1 MSNSNID
8 RARAWLRNTP
18 GAVSGQ
24 GGHNTTFAVATALV
38 HGFELSHGDAE
49 TLLHEYNAKCLP
61 PWKPNDLVHKLNE
74 AFRVSHDKP
83 KGWLLSAQSG
93 TPVSTTGKFIVQKIQ
108 AIPQPECRFTTI
120 DFLKACLEP
129 DETVCIC
136 NDIICDEEGKG
147 RPASKGTFLKRD
159 EWIEKHFTPPI
170 SSMWNGPD
178 SRGAYV
184 RVNPCLDETG
194 SDSGVSAFRHV
205 LVEMDEKTK
214 DEQWTILKDS
224 KLPLS
229 VVIDSGGK
237 SLHGWVR
244 VEAANKEEWNE
255 RRDVVYR
262 HLEALGI
269 DPKNKNAS
277 RFSRLA
283 GVMRD
288 GNEQRLVAI
297 NVGVVNWDAFT
308 DYLESQDMPQEFP
321 LQSIIDYDP
330 ENDPDNLIGDRWI
343 RRGSSVL
350 FVGQS
355 GCGKS
360 SMAFYQGL
368 RWAIGSDW
376 FGCQPVRPLKV
387 AYVQAE
393 NDIADQHDA
402 LKGAAQMVFGSD
414 WRNGLRRADMLFFR
428 EAVRTGAEFTTML
441 RRLIRK
447 TKVDIVYIDPLLSYI
462 GGNPSDIEVC
472 ANFTRHL
479 LQPIMMETGVVIVLV
494 HHFPKPKGKDD
505 KPESVADMAYSG
517 FGSSDLTNWAR
528 EVIVLKE
535 VGFNQPRRFM
545 LGMAKRGDRSGLKD
559 KNGNKTGSIVIQRG
573 VGTIS
578 WDYADPEKFV
588 VDKAAATTKKPW
600 GGRPRGR

>member
-49 TLLHEYNAKCLP
+49 TLLHEYNAKCMP

-120 DFLKACLEP
+120 DFLKACFEP

-288 GNEQRLVAI
+288 GNEQRLIAI

-343 RRGSSVL
+343 RRGSSML

>member
-18 GAVSGQ
+18 GAISGQ

-38 HGFELSHGDAE
+38 HGFELSHGEAE

-120 DFLKACLEP
+120 DFLKACFEP
-129 DETVCIC
+129 DEVVCIC

-308 DYLESQDMPQEFP
+308 DYLESQDMPQEFS

-343 RRGSSVL
+343 RRGSSML

-414 WRNGLRRADMLFFR
+414 WQNGLRRADMLFFR

-578 WDYADPEKFV
+578 WDYAPPEQFV

-600 GGRPRGR
+600 GGRPRR

>member
-1 MSNSNID
+1 
-8 RARAWLRNTP
+8 
-18 GAVSGQ
+18 
-24 GGHNTTFAVATALV
+24 
-38 HGFELSHGDAE
+38 
-49 TLLHEYNAKCLP
+49 
-61 PWKPNDLVHKLNE
+61 LVHKLNE

-120 DFLKACLEP
+120 DFLKACFEP
-129 DETVCIC
+129 DEVVCIC

-343 RRGSSVL
+343 RRGSSML

-578 WDYADPEKFV
+578 WDYAPPEQFV
-588 VDKAAATTKKPW
+588 VDKSAAKKPW
-600 GGRPRGR
+600 GGRPRR

>member
-49 TLLHEYNAKCLP
+49 TLLHEYNAKCMP
-61 PWKPNDLVHKLNE
+61 PWKPNDLLHKLNE

-120 DFLKACLEP
+120 DFLKACFEP

-159 EWIEKHFTPPI
+159 EWIDKHFTPPI

-308 DYLESQDMPQEFP
+308 DYLESQDMPQEFT

-343 RRGSSVL
+343 RRGSSML

-414 WRNGLRRADMLFFR
+414 WRNGLLRADMLFFR
-428 EAVRTGAEFTTML
+428 EAVRTGAEFTAML

>member
-1 MSNSNID
+1 MINSNID

-18 GAVSGQ
+18 GAVAGQ
-24 GGHNTTFAVATALV
+24 GGHNATFAVTTALI

-49 TLLHEYNAKCLP
+49 TLLHEYNAKCMP
-61 PWKPNDLVHKLNE
+61 PWKPHELAHKLSE
-74 AFRVSHDKP
+74 AVKVSHDKP
-83 KGWLLSAQSG
+83 RGWLLSAQSG

-108 AIPQPECRFTTI
+108 AVPEPPAPFTTV
-120 DFLKACLEP
+120 DFLKACFES

-244 VEAANKEEWNE
+244 VEAANKEEWGE

-288 GNEQRLVAI
+288 GKEQRLVAI

-308 DYLESQDMPQEFP
+308 DYLESQDMPQEFT

-414 WRNGLRRADMLFFR
+414 WRNGLKRADMLFFR
-428 EAVRTGAEFTTML
+428 EAVRTGVDFTQML

-578 WDYADPEKFV
+578 WDYAPPEVFV
-588 VDKAAATTKKPW
+588 VDKAAAKKPW
-600 GGRPRGR
+600 GGKAKGR

>member
-24 GGHNTTFAVATALV
+24 GGHNATFAVATALV

-49 TLLHEYNAKCLP
+49 ILLHEYNAKCLP

-108 AIPQPECRFTTI
+108 SVPESESKLTTI
-120 DFLKACLEP
+120 DFLKACFEP
-129 DETVCIC
+129 DEVVCIC

-288 GNEQRLVAI
+288 GKEQRL
-297 NVGVVNWDAFT
+297 W
-308 DYLESQDMPQEFP
+308 P
-321 LQSIIDYDP
+321 
-330 ENDPDNLIGDRWI
+330 
-343 RRGSSVL
+343 
-350 FVGQS
+350 
-355 GCGKS
+355 
-360 SMAFYQGL
+360 SM
-368 RWAIGSDW
+368 WAS
-376 FGCQPVRPLKV
+376 
-387 AYVQAE
+387 
-393 NDIADQHDA
+393 
-402 LKGAAQMVFGSD
+402 
-414 WRNGLRRADMLFFR
+414 
-428 EAVRTGAEFTTML
+428 
-441 RRLIRK
+441 
-447 TKVDIVYIDPLLSYI
+447 
-462 GGNPSDIEVC
+462 
-472 ANFTRHL
+472 
-479 LQPIMMETGVVIVLV
+479 
-494 HHFPKPKGKDD
+494 
-505 KPESVADMAYSG
+505 
-517 FGSSDLTNWAR
+517 
-528 EVIVLKE
+528 
-535 VGFNQPRRFM
+535 
-545 LGMAKRGDRSGLKD
+545 
-559 KNGNKTGSIVIQRG
+559 
-573 VGTIS
+573 
-578 WDYADPEKFV
+578 
-588 VDKAAATTKKPW
+588 
-600 GGRPRGR
+600 

>member
-38 HGFELSHGDAE
+38 HGFELSRSDAE
-49 TLLHEYNAKCLP
+49 MLLSEYNAKCVP
-61 PWKPNDLVHKLNE
+61 PWKPNELAHKVNQ
-74 AFRVSHDKP
+74 AMTVTHDKP

-120 DFLKACLEP
+120 DFLKACFEP
-129 DETVCIC
+129 DEVVCIC

-184 RVNPCLDETG
+184 RVNPCLDESG

-205 LVEMDEKTK
+205 LVEMDDKTK
-214 DEQWTILKDS
+214 DEQWTILKES

-288 GNEQRLVAI
+288 GKEQRLVAI

-308 DYLESQDMPQEFP
+308 DYLESQDMPQEFT

-414 WRNGLRRADMLFFR
+414 WQNGLRRADMLFFR
-428 EAVRTGAEFTTML
+428 EAVRTGVEFTTML

-578 WDYADPEKFV
+578 WDYAPPEQFV
-588 VDKAAATTKKPW
+588 VDKAAATKKPW

>member
-120 DFLKACLEP
+120 DFLKACFEP
-129 DETVCIC
+129 DEVVCIC

-244 VEAANKEEWNE
+244 VEAANKEEWGE

-343 RRGSSVL
+343 RRGSSML

-414 WRNGLRRADMLFFR
+414 WRNGLLRADMLFFR
-428 EAVRTGAEFTTML
+428 EAVRTGAEFTAML

>member
-18 GAVSGQ
+18 GAISGQ
-24 GGHNTTFAVATALV
+24 GGHNATFAVATALV
-38 HGFELSHGDAE
+38 HGFELSRSDAE
-49 TLLHEYNAKCLP
+49 MLLTEYNEKCLP
-61 PWKPNDLVHKLNE
+61 PWKTNELAHKVNQ
-74 AFRVSHDKP
+74 AMNVAHDKP

-108 AIPQPECRFTTI
+108 SVPESESKLTTI
-120 DFLKACLEP
+120 DFLKACFEP
-129 DETVCIC
+129 DEVVCIC

-159 EWIEKHFTPPI
+159 EWIQKHFTPPI

-244 VEAANKEEWNE
+244 VEAANKEEWGE

-343 RRGSSVL
+343 RRGSSML

-578 WDYADPEKFV
+578 WDYAPPEQFV

-600 GGRPRGR
+600 GGRPKR

>member
-1 MSNSNID
+1 MNQSKMD

-18 GAVSGQ
+18 GAVTGQ
-24 GGHNTTFAVATALV
+24 NGHGSTFAVATALV
-38 HGFELSHGDAE
+38 HGFELSRSEAE
-49 TLLHEYNAKCLP
+49 TLLSEWNMTCLP
-61 PWKPNDLVHKLNE
+61 PWKPHELAHKINE
-74 AFRVSHDKP
+74 ALKVPHDKP

-108 AIPQPECRFTTI
+108 AIPQSESRFSTI
-120 DFLKACLEP
+120 DFLKACFEK
-129 DETVCIC
+129 DEIVCIC
-136 NDIICDEEGKG
+136 NDIISDEDGRC

-184 RVNPCLDETG
+184 RVNPCLDESG
-194 SDSGVSAFRHV
+194 SDHGVAAFRHV

-214 DEQWTILKDS
+214 DEQWTILKES
-224 KLPLS
+224 KLPMS

-244 VEAANKEEWNE
+244 VDAANKEEWSE

-262 HLEALGI
+262 HLEAMGI

-288 GNEQRLVAI
+288 GNEQKLLAI
-297 NVGVVNWDAFT
+297 NVGSVNWEAFT
-308 DYLESQDMPQEFP
+308 DYLESQDMPQEFT
-321 LQSIIDYDP
+321 LESIISYDP

-343 RRGSSVL
+343 RRGSSML

-368 RWAIGSDW
+368 CWARGAAW
-376 FGCQPVRPLKV
+376 FGVQPVRPLKI
-387 AYVQAE
+387 AYIQAE
-393 NDIADQHDA
+393 NDIADQHDS
-402 LKGAAQMVFGSD
+402 LKGAAMSVFGPD
-414 WRNGLRRADMLFFR
+414 AWQEGLRQAGMLFFR
-428 EAVRTGAEFTTML
+428 EATRTGADFATML
-441 RRLIRK
+441 RRLVRK
-447 TKVDIVYIDPLLSYI
+447 TKSDIVYIDPLLSYI

-472 ANFTRHL
+472 SNFTRHL
-479 LQPIMMETGVVIVLV
+479 LQPIMMETGVVLILV
-494 HHFPKPKGKDD
+494 HHFPKPKGQNE
-505 KPESVADMAYSG
+505 KPESVADLAYSG

-528 EVIVLKE
+528 EVIVMKE
-535 VGFNQPRRFM
+535 IGFHNPRRFM
-545 LGMAKRGDRSGLKD
+545 LGMAKRADRAGMRDDKD
-559 KNGNKTGSIVIQRG
+559 KKTGSIFIQRG

-578 WDYADPEKFV
+578 WKYAEPEKFV
-588 VDKAAATTKKPW
+588 VDKATAKKPW
-600 GGRPRGR
+600 GGRSKR

>member
-1 MSNSNID
+1 MNQSKMD

-18 GAVSGQ
+18 GAVTGQ
-24 GGHNTTFAVATALV
+24 NGHGSTFAVATALV
-38 HGFELSHGDAE
+38 HGFELSRSEAE
-49 TLLHEYNAKCLP
+49 TLLSEWNMTCLP
-61 PWKPNDLVHKLNE
+61 PWKPHELAHKINE
-74 AFRVSHDKP
+74 ALKVPHDKP

-108 AIPQPECRFTTI
+108 AIPQSESRFSTI
-120 DFLKACLEP
+120 DFLKACFEK
-129 DETVCIC
+129 DEIVCIC
-136 NDIICDEEGKG
+136 NDIISDEDGRC

-184 RVNPCLDETG
+184 RVNPCLDESG
-194 SDSGVSAFRHV
+194 SDHGVAAFRHV

-214 DEQWTILKDS
+214 DEQWTILKES
-224 KLPLS
+224 KLPMS

-244 VEAANKEEWNE
+244 VDAANKEEWSE

-262 HLEALGI
+262 HLEAMGI

-288 GNEQRLVAI
+288 GNEQKLLAI
-297 NVGVVNWDAFT
+297 NVGSVNWEAFT
-308 DYLESQDMPQEFP
+308 DYLESQDMPQEFT
-321 LQSIIDYDP
+321 LESIISYDP

-343 RRGSSVL
+343 RRGSSML

-368 RWAIGSDW
+368 CWARGAAW
-376 FGCQPVRPLKV
+376 FGVQPVRPLKI
-387 AYVQAE
+387 AYIQAE
-393 NDIADQHDA
+393 NDIADQHDS
-402 LKGAAQMVFGSD
+402 LKGAAMSVFGPD
-414 WRNGLRRADMLFFR
+414 AWQEGLRQAGMLFFR
-428 EAVRTGAEFTTML
+428 EATRTGADFATML
-441 RRLIRK
+441 RRLVRK
-447 TKVDIVYIDPLLSYI
+447 TKSDIVYIDPLLSYI

-472 ANFTRHL
+472 SNFTRHL
-479 LQPIMMETGVVIVLV
+479 LQPIMMETGVVLILV
-494 HHFPKPKGKDD
+494 HHFPKPKGQNE
-505 KPESVADMAYSG
+505 KPESVADLAYSG

-528 EVIVLKE
+528 EVIVMKE
-535 VGFNQPRRFM
+535 VGFHNPRRFM
-545 LGMAKRGDRSGLKD
+545 LGMAKRADRAGMRDDKD
-559 KNGNKTGSIVIQRG
+559 KKTGSIFIQRG

-578 WDYADPEKFV
+578 WKYAEPEKFV
-588 VDKAAATTKKPW
+588 VDKATAKKPW
-600 GGRPRGR
+600 GGRSKR

>member
-24 GGHNTTFAVATALV
+24 GGHNATFAVATALV

-120 DFLKACLEP
+120 DFLKACFEP

-244 VEAANKEEWNE
+244 VEAANKEEWGE

-343 RRGSSVL
+343 RRGSSML

-578 WDYADPEKFV
+578 WDYAPPEQFV
-588 VDKAAATTKKPW
+588 VDKAATTKKPW
-600 GGRPRGR
+600 GGRSRGR

>member
-1 MSNSNID
+1 MNQSKMD

-18 GAVSGQ
+18 GAVTGQ
-24 GGHNTTFAVATALV
+24 NGHGSTFAVATALV
-38 HGFELSHGDAE
+38 HGFELSRSEAE
-49 TLLHEYNAKCLP
+49 TLLSEWNMTCLP
-61 PWKPNDLVHKLNE
+61 PWKPHELAHKINE
-74 AFRVSHDKP
+74 ALKVPHDKP

-108 AIPQPECRFTTI
+108 AIPQSESRFSTI
-120 DFLKACLEP
+120 DFLKACFEK
-129 DETVCIC
+129 DEIVCIC
-136 NDIICDEEGKG
+136 NDIISDEDGRC

-184 RVNPCLDETG
+184 RVNPCLDESG
-194 SDSGVSAFRHV
+194 SDHGVAAFRHV

-214 DEQWTILKDS
+214 DEQWTILKES
-224 KLPLS
+224 KLPMS

-244 VEAANKEEWNE
+244 VDAANKEEWSE

-262 HLEALGI
+262 HLEAMGI

-277 RFSRLA
+277 RFCRLA

-288 GNEQRLVAI
+288 GNEQKLLAI
-297 NVGVVNWDAFT
+297 NVGSVNWEAFT
-308 DYLESQDMPQEFP
+308 DYLESQDMPQEFT
-321 LQSIIDYDP
+321 LESIISYDP

-343 RRGSSVL
+343 RRGSSML

-368 RWAIGSDW
+368 CWARGAAW
-376 FGCQPVRPLKV
+376 FGVQPVRPLKI
-387 AYVQAE
+387 AYIQAE
-393 NDIADQHDA
+393 NDIADQHDS
-402 LKGAAQMVFGSD
+402 LKGAAMSVFGPD
-414 WRNGLRRADMLFFR
+414 AWQEGLRQAGMLFFR
-428 EAVRTGAEFTTML
+428 EATRTGADFATML
-441 RRLIRK
+441 RRLVRK
-447 TKVDIVYIDPLLSYI
+447 TKSDIVYIDPLLSYI

-472 ANFTRHL
+472 SNFTRHL
-479 LQPIMMETGVVIVLV
+479 LQPIMMETGVVLILV
-494 HHFPKPKGKDD
+494 HHFPKPKGQNE
-505 KPESVADMAYSG
+505 KPESVADLAYSG

-528 EVIVLKE
+528 EVIVMKE
-535 VGFNQPRRFM
+535 IGFHNPRRFM
-545 LGMAKRGDRSGLKD
+545 LGMAKRADRAGMRDDKD
-559 KNGNKTGSIVIQRG
+559 KKTGSIFIQRG

-578 WDYADPEKFV
+578 WKYAEPEKFV
-588 VDKAAATTKKPW
+588 VDKATAKKPW
-600 GGRPRGR
+600 GGRSKR

>member
-1 MSNSNID
+1 MNQSKMD

-18 GAVSGQ
+18 GAVTGQ
-24 GGHNTTFAVATALV
+24 NGHGSTFAVATALV
-38 HGFELSHGDAE
+38 HGFELSRSEAE
-49 TLLHEYNAKCLP
+49 TLLSEWNTTCLP
-61 PWKPNDLVHKLNE
+61 PWKPHELAHKINE
-74 AFRVSHDKP
+74 ALKVPHDKP

-108 AIPQPECRFTTI
+108 AIPQSESRFSTI
-120 DFLKACLEP
+120 DFLKACFEK
-129 DETVCIC
+129 DEIVCIC
-136 NDIICDEEGKG
+136 NDIISDEDGRC

-184 RVNPCLDETG
+184 RVNPCLDESG
-194 SDSGVSAFRHV
+194 SDHGVAAFRHV

-214 DEQWTILKDS
+214 DEQWTILKES
-224 KLPLS
+224 KLPMS

-244 VEAANKEEWNE
+244 VDAANKEEWSE

-262 HLEALGI
+262 HLEAMGI

-288 GNEQRLVAI
+288 GNEQKLLAI
-297 NVGVVNWDAFT
+297 NVGSVNWEAFT
-308 DYLESQDMPQEFP
+308 DYLESQDMPQEFT
-321 LQSIIDYDP
+321 LESIISYDP

-343 RRGSSVL
+343 RRGSSML

-368 RWAIGSDW
+368 CWARGAAW
-376 FGCQPVRPLKV
+376 FGVQPVRPLKI
-387 AYVQAE
+387 AYIQAE
-393 NDIADQHDA
+393 NDIADQHDS
-402 LKGAAQMVFGSD
+402 LKGAAMSVFGPD
-414 WRNGLRRADMLFFR
+414 AWQEGLRQAGMLFFR
-428 EAVRTGAEFTTML
+428 EATRTGADFATML
-441 RRLIRK
+441 RRLVRK
-447 TKVDIVYIDPLLSYI
+447 TKSDIVYIDPLLSYI

-472 ANFTRHL
+472 SNFTRHL
-479 LQPIMMETGVVIVLV
+479 LQPIMMETGVVLILV
-494 HHFPKPKGKDD
+494 HHFPKPKGQNE
-505 KPESVADMAYSG
+505 KPESVADLAYSG

-528 EVIVLKE
+528 EVIVMKE
-535 VGFNQPRRFM
+535 IGFHNPRRFM
-545 LGMAKRGDRSGLKD
+545 LGMAKRADRAGMRDDKD
-559 KNGNKTGSIVIQRG
+559 KKTGSIFIQRG

-578 WDYADPEKFV
+578 WKYAEPEKFV
-588 VDKAAATTKKPW
+588 VDKATAKKPW
-600 GGRPRGR
+600 GGRSKR

>member
-18 GAVSGQ
+18 GAISGQ
-24 GGHNTTFAVATALV
+24 GGHNATFAVATALV

-49 TLLHEYNAKCLP
+49 TLLHEYNAKCMP

-108 AIPQPECRFTTI
+108 SVPESESKLTTI
-120 DFLKACLEP
+120 DFLKACFEP
-129 DETVCIC
+129 DEVVCIC

-244 VEAANKEEWNE
+244 VEAANKEEWSE

-288 GNEQRLVAI
+288 GKEQKLLAI

-308 DYLESQDMPQEFP
+308 DYLESQDMPQEFT

-578 WDYADPEKFV
+578 WDYAPPEQFV

-600 GGRPRGR
+600 GGRPRR

>member
-1 MSNSNID
+1 MNQSKMD

-18 GAVSGQ
+18 GAITGQ
-24 GGHNTTFAVATALV
+24 NGHGSTFAVATALV
-38 HGFELSHGDAE
+38 HGFELSRSEAE
-49 TLLHEYNAKCLP
+49 TLLSEWNMTCLP
-61 PWKPNDLVHKLNE
+61 PWKPHELAHKINE
-74 AFRVSHDKP
+74 ALKVPHDKP

-108 AIPQPECRFTTI
+108 AIPQSESRFSTI
-120 DFLKACLEP
+120 DFLKACFEK
-129 DETVCIC
+129 DEIVCIC
-136 NDIICDEEGKG
+136 NDIISDEDGRC

-184 RVNPCLDETG
+184 RVNPCLDESG
-194 SDSGVSAFRHV
+194 SDHGVAAFRHV

-214 DEQWTILKDS
+214 DEQWTILKES
-224 KLPLS
+224 KLPMS

-244 VEAANKEEWNE
+244 VDAANKEEWSE

-262 HLEALGI
+262 HLEAMGI

-288 GNEQRLVAI
+288 GNEQKLLAI
-297 NVGVVNWDAFT
+297 NVGSVNWEAFT
-308 DYLESQDMPQEFP
+308 DYLESQDMPQEFT
-321 LQSIIDYDP
+321 LESIISYDP

-343 RRGSSVL
+343 RRGSSML

-368 RWAIGSDW
+368 CWARGAAW
-376 FGCQPVRPLKV
+376 FGVQPVRPLKI
-387 AYVQAE
+387 AYIQAE
-393 NDIADQHDA
+393 NDIADQHDS
-402 LKGAAQMVFGSD
+402 LKGAAMSVFGPD
-414 WRNGLRRADMLFFR
+414 AWQEGLRQAGMLFFR
-428 EAVRTGAEFTTML
+428 EATRTGADFATML
-441 RRLIRK
+441 RRLVRK
-447 TKVDIVYIDPLLSYI
+447 TKSDIVYIDPLLSYI

-472 ANFTRHL
+472 SNFTRHL
-479 LQPIMMETGVVIVLV
+479 LQPIMMETGVVLILV
-494 HHFPKPKGKDD
+494 HHFPKPKGQNE
-505 KPESVADMAYSG
+505 KPESVADLAYSG

-528 EVIVLKE
+528 EVIVMKE
-535 VGFNQPRRFM
+535 IGFHNPRRFM
-545 LGMAKRGDRSGLKD
+545 LGMAKRADRAGMRDDKD
-559 KNGNKTGSIVIQRG
+559 KKTGSIFIQRG

-578 WDYADPEKFV
+578 WKYAEPEKFV
-588 VDKAAATTKKPW
+588 VDKATAKKPW
-600 GGRPRGR
+600 GGRSKR

>member
-1 MSNSNID
+1 
-8 RARAWLRNTP
+8 
-18 GAVSGQ
+18 
-24 GGHNTTFAVATALV
+24 V
-38 HGFELSHGDAE
+38 HGFELSRSDAE
-49 TLLHEYNAKCLP
+49 MLLSEYNAKCVP
-61 PWKPNDLVHKLNE
+61 PWKPNELAHKVNQ
-74 AFRVSHDKP
+74 AMNVAHDKP

-108 AIPQPECRFTTI
+108 TVPESESKLTTI
-120 DFLKACLEP
+120 DFLKACFEP
-129 DETVCIC
+129 DEVVCIC

-244 VEAANKEEWNE
+244 VEAANKEEWSE
-255 RRDVVYR
+255 RRDAVYR

-343 RRGSSVL
+343 RRGSSML

-517 FGSSDLTNWAR
+517 FGSSDQTNWAR

-588 VDKAAATTKKPW
+588 VDKSAAKKPW
-600 GGRPRGR
+600 GGRPRR

>member
-38 HGFELSHGDAE
+38 HGFELSRSDAE
-49 TLLHEYNAKCLP
+49 MLLSEYNAKCVP
-61 PWKPNDLVHKLNE
+61 PWKPNELAHKVNQ
-74 AFRVSHDKP
+74 AMNVTHDKP
-83 KGWLLSAQSG
+83 RGWLLSAQSG

-108 AIPQPECRFTTI
+108 AIPQPEFRFSTI
-120 DFLKACLEP
+120 DFLKACFEP
-129 DETVCIC
+129 DEVVCIC

-205 LVEMDEKTK
+205 LVEMDDKTK
-214 DEQWTILKDS
+214 DEQWTILKES

-288 GNEQRLVAI
+288 GKEQRLVAI

-414 WRNGLRRADMLFFR
+414 WQNGLRRADMLFFR
-428 EAVRTGAEFTTML
+428 EAVRTGVEFTTML

-578 WDYADPEKFV
+578 WDYAPPEQFI
-588 VDKAAATTKKPW
+588 VDKAAATKKPW
-600 GGRPRGR
+600 GGRPRR

>member
-1 MSNSNID
+1 MNQSKMD

-24 GGHNTTFAVATALV
+24 GGHPATFAVATALV
-38 HGFELSHGDAE
+38 HGFELPRFEAE
-49 TLLHEYNAKCLP
+49 TLLSEWNMTCLP
-61 PWKPNDLVHKLNE
+61 PWKPHELAHKINE
-74 AFRVSHDKP
+74 ALKVPHDKP

-93 TPVSTTGKFIVQKIQ
+93 TPVSATGKFIVQKIQ
-108 AIPQPECRFTTI
+108 AIPQTESRFTTI
-120 DFLKACLEP
+120 DFLKACFEK
-129 DETVCIC
+129 DEVVCIC
-136 NDIICDEEGKG
+136 NDIISDDEGRC

-184 RVNPCLDETG
+184 RVNPCLDESG
-194 SDSGVSAFRHV
+194 SDHGVAAFRHV

-214 DEQWTILKDS
+214 DEQWTILKES
-224 KLPLS
+224 KLPMS

-244 VEAANKEEWNE
+244 VDAANKEEWAE

-262 HLEALGI
+262 HLEAMGI

-288 GNEQRLVAI
+288 GKEQKLLAI
-297 NVGVVNWDAFT
+297 NVGSVNWEAFS
-308 DYLESQDMPQEFP
+308 DYLESQDMPQEFT
-321 LQSIIDYDP
+321 LESIISYDP
-330 ENDPDNLIGDRWI
+330 LNDPDNLIGDRWI
-343 RRGSSVL
+343 RRGSSML

-368 RWAIGSDW
+368 CWARGSDW
-376 FGCQPVRPLKV
+376 FGVKPVRPLKI
-387 AYVQAE
+387 AYIQAE
-393 NDIADQHDA
+393 NDIADQHDS
-402 LKGAAQMVFGSD
+402 LKGAAISVYGPTGWQE
-414 WRNGLRRADMLFFR
+414 GLRQAGMMFFR
-428 EAVRTGAEFTTML
+428 EATRTGVDFTTML
-441 RRLIRK
+441 RRLVRK
-447 TKVDIVYIDPLLSYI
+447 TKADIVYIDPLLSYI

-472 ANFTRHL
+472 SNFTRHL
-479 LQPIMMETGVVIVLV
+479 LQPIMMETGVVLILV
-494 HHFPKPKGKDD
+494 HHFPKPKGQNE
-505 KPESVADMAYSG
+505 KPESVADLAYSG

-528 EVIVLKE
+528 EVIVMKE
-535 VGFNQPRRFM
+535 VGFHNPRRFL
-545 LGMAKRGDRSGLKD
+545 LGMAKRADRAGMIDKD
-559 KNGNKTGSIVIQRG
+559 RKKTGSIFIQRG

-578 WDYADPEKFV
+578 WTYAEPEKFV
-588 VDKAAATTKKPW
+588 VDKAANQKKPW
-600 GGRPRGR
+600 NGKTRR

>member
-18 GAVSGQ
+18 GAISGQ
-24 GGHNTTFAVATALV
+24 GGHNATFAVATALV
-38 HGFELSHGDAE
+38 HGFELSRSDAE
-49 TLLHEYNAKCLP
+49 MLLNEYNAKCVP
-61 PWKPNDLVHKLNE
+61 PWKTNELAHKVNQ
-74 AFRVSHDKP
+74 AMNVAHDKP

-108 AIPQPECRFTTI
+108 SVPESESKLTTI
-120 DFLKACLEP
+120 DFLKACFEP
-129 DETVCIC
+129 DEVVCIC

-244 VEAANKEEWNE
+244 VEAANKEEWGE

-343 RRGSSVL
+343 RRGSSML

-428 EAVRTGAEFTTML
+428 EAVRTGVEFTTML

-578 WDYADPEKFV
+578 WDYAPPEQFV
-588 VDKAAATTKKPW
+588 VDKAAATKKPW
-600 GGRPRGR
+600 GGRPRR

>member
-38 HGFELSHGDAE
+38 HGFELSRSDAE
-49 TLLHEYNAKCLP
+49 MLLSEYNAKCVP
-61 PWKPNDLVHKLNE
+61 PWKPNELAHKVNQ
-74 AFRVSHDKP
+74 AMTVTHDKP

-120 DFLKACLEP
+120 DFLKACFEP
-129 DETVCIC
+129 DEVVCIC

-184 RVNPCLDETG
+184 RVNPCLDESG

-205 LVEMDEKTK
+205 LVEMDDKTK
-214 DEQWTILKDS
+214 DEQWTILKES

-288 GNEQRLVAI
+288 GKEQRLVAI

-308 DYLESQDMPQEFP
+308 DYLESQDMPQEFT

-414 WRNGLRRADMLFFR
+414 WQNGLRRADMLFFR

-494 HHFPKPKGKDD
+494 HHFPKPKGKDE

-578 WDYADPEKFV
+578 WDYAPPEQFV
-588 VDKAAATTKKPW
+588 VDKAAATKKPW
-600 GGRPRGR
+600 GGRSRGR

>member
-1 MSNSNID
+1 M
-8 RARAWLRNTP
+8 L
-18 GAVSGQ
+18 
-24 GGHNTTFAVATALV
+24 
-38 HGFELSHGDAE
+38 LS
-49 TLLHEYNAKCLP
+49 EYNAKCVP
-61 PWKPNDLVHKLNE
+61 PWKPNELAHKVNQ
-74 AFRVSHDKP
+74 AMTVTHDKP

-108 AIPQPECRFTTI
+108 AIPQPEFRFSTI
-120 DFLKACLEP
+120 DFLKACFEP
-129 DETVCIC
+129 DEVVCIC

-214 DEQWTILKDS
+214 DEQWTILK
-224 KLPLS
+224 
-229 VVIDSGGK
+229 
-237 SLHGWVR
+237 
-244 VEAANKEEWNE
+244 EWNE

-288 GNEQRLVAI
+288 GKEQRLVAI

-414 WRNGLRRADMLFFR
+414 WQNGLRRADMLFFR
-428 EAVRTGAEFTTML
+428 EAVRTGVEFTTML

-578 WDYADPEKFV
+578 WDYAPPEQFV
-588 VDKAAATTKKPW
+588 VDKSAAKKPW

>member
-18 GAVSGQ
+18 GAISGQ
-24 GGHNTTFAVATALV
+24 GGHNATFAVATALV
-38 HGFELSHGDAE
+38 HGFELSRSDAE
-49 TLLHEYNAKCLP
+49 MLLTEYNEKCVP
-61 PWKPNDLVHKLNE
+61 PWKPNELAHKVNQ
-74 AFRVSHDKP
+74 AMNVTHDKP

-108 AIPQPECRFTTI
+108 SVPESESKLTTI
-120 DFLKACLEP
+120 DFLKACFEP
-129 DETVCIC
+129 DEVVCIC

-194 SDSGVSAFRHV
+194 SDSG
-205 LVEMDEKTK
+205 
-214 DEQWTILKDS
+214 
-224 KLPLS
+224 
-229 VVIDSGGK
+229 GK

-244 VEAANKEEWNE
+244 VEAANKEEWGE

-343 RRGSSVL
+343 RRGSSML

-578 WDYADPEKFV
+578 WDYAPPEQFV
-588 VDKAAATTKKPW
+588 VDKAAAKKPW
-600 GGRPRGR
+600 TGRPRR

>member
-18 GAVSGQ
+18 GAISGQ
-24 GGHNTTFAVATALV
+24 GGHNATFAVATALV
-38 HGFELSHGDAE
+38 HGFELSRGSAE
-49 TLLHEYNAKCLP
+49 DLLAEYNAKCVP
-61 PWKPNDLVHKLNE
+61 PWKPNELAHKVNQ
-74 AFRVSHDKP
+74 AMNVAHDKP

-108 AIPQPECRFTTI
+108 AVPESESKLTTI
-120 DFLKACLEP
+120 DFLKACFEP
-129 DETVCIC
+129 DEVVCIC

-244 VEAANKEEWNE
+244 VEAANKEEWSE

-343 RRGSSVL
+343 RRGSSML

-578 WDYADPEKFV
+578 WDYAPPEQFV
-588 VDKAAATTKKPW
+588 VDKAAATKKPW
-600 GGRPRGR
+600 GGRPRR

>member
-1 MSNSNID
+1 
-8 RARAWLRNTP
+8 
-18 GAVSGQ
+18 
-24 GGHNTTFAVATALV
+24 
-38 HGFELSHGDAE
+38 
-49 TLLHEYNAKCLP
+49 
-61 PWKPNDLVHKLNE
+61 LVHKLNE

-120 DFLKACLEP
+120 DFLKACFEP
-129 DETVCIC
+129 DEVVCIC

-343 RRGSSVL
+343 RRGSSML

-428 EAVRTGAEFTTML
+428 EAVRTGVEFTTML

-578 WDYADPEKFV
+578 WDYAPPEKFV
-588 VDKAAATTKKPW
+588 VDKAAATKKPW
-600 GGRPRGR
+600 GGRPRS

>member
-24 GGHNTTFAVATALV
+24 GGHNATFAVATALV

-120 DFLKACLEP
+120 DFLKACFEP
-129 DETVCIC
+129 DEVVCIC

-244 VEAANKEEWNE
+244 VEAANKEEWGE

-343 RRGSSVL
+343 RRGSSML

-588 VDKAAATTKKPW
+588 VDKAAATKKPW
-600 GGRPRGR
+600 GGRPRR